1 MSGGQTL
8 DAQASYETTRI
19 AEGVYQFRWQAH
31 NGFFVVT
38 PAGVLAVDPI
48 SMEAAAQYAPEIK
61 KVAPDAPL
69 RAIVYSHEDADHATG
84 AAALMSA
91 MGASVPIIAQRNAVP
106 NLAWAASPDLPVPTL
121 TSEALANPEALE
133 FFRDWGALE

>member
-1 MSGGQTL
+1 MARAVWILMTVALCLSSGQTV

-48 SMEAAAQYAPEIK
+48 
-61 KVAPDAPL
+61 
-69 RAIVYSHEDADHATG
+69 
-84 AAALMSA
+84 
-91 MGASVPIIAQRNAVP
+91 
-106 NLAWAASPDLPVPTL
+106 
-121 TSEALANPEALE
+121 
-133 FFRDWGALE
+133 